1 MNQETT
7 IITENSIIE
16 IGEAIILTLCLLR
29 CLQYSV
35 QSRVLQGRYFWLA
48 SVLVFFS
55 VIRRELSYLSDLL
68 VPEDFMLIGHS
79 YDWWEDRILLVIIV
93 AMLILLVRARHYFWT
108 VLKNIPKSL
117 YLGVAVLAV
126 LQYMGENAIMFPHE
140 FGEVVEETSEN
151 IIYMIALIYLWQFK
165 LSIFENLPSSQKKF
179 TVLNQ
184 Q

>member
-35 QSRVLQGRYFWLA
+35 QSRVLQGRHFWLA

-55 VIRRELSYLSDLL
+55 VIRRELSYLSDVL
-68 VPEDFMLIGHS
+68 VPEDFVLLGHS
-79 YDWWEDRILLVIIV
+79 YDWWEDRVLLVIIV
-93 AMLILLVRARHYFWT
+93 ATLILLVRARHYFWS
-108 VLKNIPKSL
+108 VLKNVPKSL

-140 FGEVVEETSEN
+140 FGEVVEELSEN
-151 IIYMIALIYLWQFK
+151 VIYMIALIYLWRFK
-165 LSIFENLPSSQKKF
+165 LSTFDSISSNQKKF

>member
-35 QSRVLQGRYFWLA
+35 QSRILQGRHFWFA
-48 SVLVFFS
+48 SVLIFFS
-55 VIRRELSYLSDLL
+55 AIRRELSYLPDLL
-68 VPEDFMLIGHS
+68 VPEDFMLLGHS
-79 YDWWEDRILLVIIV
+79 YDWWEDMVLLVIILATLV
-93 AMLILLVRARHYFWT
+93 LLVRARHYFWS

-117 YLGVAVLAV
+117 YLGVTALAV

-140 FGEVVEETSEN
+140 LGEMVEESSEN
-151 IIYMIALIYLWQFK
+151 IIYMIALIYLLQFK
-165 LSIFENLPSSQKKF
+165 LSTFDNLPSNQQKF
-179 TVLNQ
+179 TVLNRQ
-184 Q
+184 